1 MMITIISR
9 EDLENAVGQVSEL
22 DPDPS
27 KLSKPTPTP
36 VLGNRHLEPHG
47 DPCCIHGPQC
57 ELRDPYPYSQTV

>member
-9 EDLENAVGQVSEL
+9 EDLENAVGQVSAL

-27 KLSKPTPTP
+27 KLSKPTPT
-36 VLGNRHLEPHG
+36 NRHLEPHG
-47 DPCCIHGPQC
+47 VPFCIHNPQC